1 VQIIQW
7 SYGITCWEVFS
18 LGRIPYTGINNA
30 GMIKFLKDGKRL
42 EKPVLCPD
50 KL

>member
-1 VQIIQW
+1 VRIIQW

-18 LGRIPYTGINNA
+18 LGRIPYTGIDNA
-30 GMIKFLKDGKRL
+30 EVITFLKDGKRL
-42 EKPVLCPD
+42 KKPVLCPD